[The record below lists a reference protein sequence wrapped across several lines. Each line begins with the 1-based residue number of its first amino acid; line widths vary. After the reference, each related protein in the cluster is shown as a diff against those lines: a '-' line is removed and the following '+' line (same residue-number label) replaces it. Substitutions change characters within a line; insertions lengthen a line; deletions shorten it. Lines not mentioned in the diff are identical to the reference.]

1 MEEIKKPE
9 TEQETME
16 RFDSFVRATLL
27 DEGNGL
33 RAEKGYPPLLEDDVA
48 DLDTLSALKEKFA
61 TEIETTTA
69 YRAV

>member
-1 MEEIKKPE
+1 MDEIKKPE

-27 DEGNGL
+27 DEANRL
-33 RAEKGYPPLLEDDVA
+33 RAEKGYPPLTEDDVA

-61 TEIETTTA
+61 TEIE
-69 YRAV
+69 